1 MSPRGNQQ
9 LRLMSPQPARSSF
22 RFLVVGTVC
31 LTESPDDRHLAVL
44 GQEFSGNIWMI
55 ENF

>member
-22 RFLVVGTVC
+22 RFLLVDIVC
-31 LTESPDDRHLAVL
+31 LTESPDDRHSGVF